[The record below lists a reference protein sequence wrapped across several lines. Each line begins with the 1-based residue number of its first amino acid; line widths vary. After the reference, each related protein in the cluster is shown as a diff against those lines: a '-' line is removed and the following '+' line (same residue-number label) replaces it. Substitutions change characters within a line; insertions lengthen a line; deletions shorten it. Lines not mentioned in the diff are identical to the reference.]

1 MSDTTKPP
9 DIGHWLAALVAMW
22 SNTSMEDECVEFLVG
37 SFDLSIIKI
46 AAEKINKDF
55 GELLAEK
62 NVEKI
67 VISHSG
73 EAKMMGG
80 RFFRKIV
87 ELKNKEVGFYVPFED
102 LVKIKW
108 IPMAGAAGPA
118 AEKEVPLATRLSQI
132 EESQAAILDDLRI
145 LKNQRQPPAPAAPA
159 PAPPPAIQVNGG
171 QTSSFA
177 NIVTGGGNVR
187 SRSNS
192 QASVKRTRS
201 DDDDNKEN
209 TDKKPRVRKPAKVTQ
224 GSNKV
229 VVKRTSKVAA
239 PVDFYIGH
247 VHSELEAAEIKDV
260 LIEVSNSMPEEMKL
274 DAPLEVEVVECLTR
288 PREDGS
294 QQWVPWRNWRVRVPE
309 RFREHMSRGEA
320 LPAGWTSRRY
330 YPARQ
335 SRKPPTEATGNPY
348 KKYLS
353 EAAASHQKQMPVIP
367 GAHFKES

>member
-1 MSDTTKPP
+1 
-9 DIGHWLAALVAMW
+9 
-22 SNTSMEDECVEFLVG
+22 MEDECVEFLVG

-55 GELLAEK
+55 GGLLAEK

-73 EAKMMGG
+73 EAKEMGR

-159 PAPPPAIQVNGG
+159 PAIQVNGG

-192 QASVKRTRS
+192 QASVKRTRA
-201 DDDDNKEN
+201 DDDD
-209 TDKKPRVRKPAKVTQ
+209 DKKNEDNKPRVRKPAKVTQ

-274 DAPLEVEVVECLTR
+274 DVPLEVEVVECLTR

-294 QQWVPWRNWRVRVPE
+294 QHWVPWRNWRVRVPE

-353 EAAASHQKQMPVIP
+353 EAAASHQKPTPVIP

>member
-1 MSDTTKPP
+1 M
-9 DIGHWLAALVAMW
+9 
-22 SNTSMEDECVEFLVG
+22 
-37 SFDLSIIKI
+37 
-46 AAEKINKDF
+46 
-55 GELLAEK
+55 
-62 NVEKI
+62 
-67 VISHSG
+67 ISHSG
-73 EAKMMGG
+73 EAKEMGR

-145 LKNQRQPPAPAAPA
+145 LKNQRQPPAPAPAAPA
-159 PAPPPAIQVNGG
+159 PAIQVNGG

-177 NIVTGGGNVR
+177 NIVTAGGGPGGGNVR

-192 QASVKRTRS
+192 QASVKRTRA
-201 DDDDNKEN
+201 DDDD
-209 TDKKPRVRKPAKVTQ
+209 DKKNEDNKPRVRKPAKVTQ

-260 LIEVSNSMPEEMKL
+260 LIEVSNSMPEEMK
-274 DAPLEVEVVECLTR
+274 
-288 PREDGS
+288 
-294 QQWVPWRNWRVRVPE
+294 PE
-309 RFREHMSRGEA
+309 
-320 LPAGWTSRRY
+320 T
-330 YPARQ
+330 
-335 SRKPPTEATGNPY
+335 
-348 KKYLS
+348 
-353 EAAASHQKQMPVIP
+353 
-367 GAHFKES
+367 